1 MKSVHLRPTAH
12 VGRRDHGAAEANPRP
27 GGLPHALD
35 AKLLASP
42 LSAGR
47 KSVEAA
53 LVKCGGAAS
62 ALVPDRNNAAPVDA
76 RLELWIKLCPLGVR
90 RLYPGGNPR
99 RGRGLQARS
108 FDPCP

>member
-12 VGRRDHGAAEANPRP
+12 VGRRDHGAAEANPP
-27 GGLPHALD
+27 GGLHTLD

-62 ALVPDRNNAAPVDA
+62 ALVPDRSNAAPPMLAWAVNKA
-76 RLELWIKLCPLGVR
+76 LPLGR
-90 RLYPGGNPR
+90 SP
-99 RGRGLQARS
+99 GLQ
-108 FDPCP
+108 PQTG

>member
-12 VGRRDHGAAEANPRP
+12 VGRRDHGAARGELPPP
-27 GGLPHALD
+27 GGLHMLD

-62 ALVPDRNNAAPVDA
+62 ALVPDRNNAAPVD
-76 RLELWIKLCPLGVR
+76 V
-90 RLYPGGNPR
+90 
-99 RGRGLQARS
+99 GLS
-108 FDPCP
+108 CG